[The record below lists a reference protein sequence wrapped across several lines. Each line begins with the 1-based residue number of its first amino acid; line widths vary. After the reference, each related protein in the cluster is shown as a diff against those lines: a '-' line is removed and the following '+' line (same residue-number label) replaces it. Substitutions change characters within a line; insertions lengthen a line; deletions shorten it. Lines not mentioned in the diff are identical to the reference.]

1 MEGRKDLERNEE
13 GCRRKEGRM
22 WKEGKR
28 GRYEGRKEG
37 RRYIEGRMDMKEG
50 RVKGGADYLP

>member
-1 MEGRKDLERNEE
+1 
-13 GCRRKEGRM
+13 M

-28 GRYEGRKEG
+28 GRYEE

-50 RVKGGADYLP
+50 RVEGGGDYLP